1 MKIRGAFDHR
11 LALTIKRKYAVM
23 ALICSKLFS
32 SSNNNESFT
41 ISYKNCAL
49 AWCNKDSTIISIIYV
64 KISSYIEDKIL
75 RILAVIYIV
84 LLLFYRI
91 NLFYFETINL
101 IFISIIIWVVF
112 LLHSFRLQNIS
123 LKRRLYR
130 LFDSFLY
137 QRNFLSYLLRSFNYH
152 LTCSRSLIL

>member
-1 MKIRGAFDHR
+1 
-11 LALTIKRKYAVM
+11 M

-32 SSNNNESFT
+32 SSNNDESFT
-41 ISYKNCAL
+41 ISYKNRAL
-49 AWCNKDSTIISIIYV
+49 AWCNKDRAIISIVYV

-75 RILAVIYIV
+75 RILAAIYIV

-91 NLFYFETINL
+91 NLFYFEAINL

-112 LLHSFRLQNIS
+112 LLHNFRLQNIS

-130 LFDSFLY
+130 LFNRFLY
-137 QRNFLSYLLRSFNYH
+137 KRNFLSYLLRSFNYH